1 MRRLRPQLTYGNVTA
16 TIAVF
21 VALGGSSY
29 AALRIGSSD
38 IVDGTIRAR
47 DVKRN
52 TLGGS
57 RIAESKLAR
66 VPRARRADGL
76 TAAGQESLKVK
87 CPSGTTRAAGHCFE
101 TQPASGVSDYGSAVL
116 VCS

>member
-1 MRRLRPQLTYGNVTA
+1 MRTIRAQLTYANVMA

-29 AALRIGSSD
+29 AALRVGSND

-52 TLGGS
+52 ALGGS

-87 CPSGTTRAAGHCFE
+87 CPSGTTRASGLCFDA
-101 TQPASGVSDYGSAVL
+101 QPAGVVGDYGSA
-116 VCS
+116 